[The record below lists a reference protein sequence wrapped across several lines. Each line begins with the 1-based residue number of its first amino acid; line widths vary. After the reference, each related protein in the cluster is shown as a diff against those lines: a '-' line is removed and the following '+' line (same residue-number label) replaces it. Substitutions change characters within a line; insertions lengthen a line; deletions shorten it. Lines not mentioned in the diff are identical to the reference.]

1 MSATDRDFVWKGRT
15 GPFTIQLGEGVFPPS
30 ATSRALADQ
39 LEIGEGDT
47 VIDVGCGTGVLSFVA
62 VRLGAARAYGVDIV
76 EESIPIARAN
86 ARRMGLEDR
95 TDFRAGNLF
104 DPVRDVSADVIIG
117 DVSGIPDELAAETDW
132 FPGGHAGGPTG
143 AEVPVAMLE
152 SMGDCLRPGGRLY
165 LPTATIQDE
174 SRVIAAARR
183 IFGPSNLVTVAEREF
198 PLPALVAR
206 SKAVARMVG
215 DGLVRLRHRG
225 SRLLWRLAIW
235 RCVRT

>member
-1 MSATDRDFVWKGRT
+1 
-15 GPFTIQLGEGVFPPS
+15 
-30 ATSRALADQ
+30 
-39 LEIGEGDT
+39 
-47 VIDVGCGTGVLSFVA
+47 
-62 VRLGAARAYGVDIV
+62 
-76 EESIPIARAN
+76 
-86 ARRMGLEDR
+86 
-95 TDFRAGNLF
+95 
-104 DPVRDVSADVIIG
+104 
-117 DVSGIPDELAAETDW
+117 
-132 FPGGHAGGPTG
+132 
-143 AEVPVAMLE
+143 MLE

-183 IFGPSNLVTVAEREF
+183 IFGPSNLVAVAEREF

-206 SKAVARMVG
+206 SKAVAKLVG